1 VLRDRFITS
10 LVQNQWWLRL
20 RVRFTRDP
28 RKRALIRWLLE
39 QPRDEARYVYPL
51 TEHSV
56 VLDLGGYQGTWSR
69 EMVRRYD
76 PYIHIFEPVPAF
88 AERLARQFA
97 TNAKV
102 RVHAVALGAA
112 DGDLVLALSDDAS
125 SAYITAPQ
133 SVRGVCREVEAYL
146 KEVGIDRVD
155 LAKINIEGGEYPL
168 LQRMI
173 ETGLITCWHDLQI
186 QFHSFVPDAQQQY
199 AALRAGLARTHKLTY
214 DYPFLWE
221 NWRAVA
227 DS

>member
-10 LVQNQWWLRL
+10 LVRNPWWLRL

-28 RKRALIRWLLE
+28 RKRTLIRWLLE
-39 QPRDEARYVYPL
+39 QPHDEARYTYPL
-51 TEHSV
+51 TERSV

-69 EMVRRYD
+69 EIARRYD

-88 AERLARQFA
+88 AEQLAVQFA

-125 SAYITAPQ
+125 SAYITGPQ
-133 SVRGVCREVEAYL
+133 SARGVCREVEAYL
-146 KEVGIDRVD
+146 KKVGIDHVD

-173 ETGLITCWHDLQI
+173 ETGVITRWHDLQI

-199 AALRAGLARTHKLTY
+199 ATLRAGLARTHKLTY
-214 DYPFLWE
+214 DYPFVWE
-221 NWRAVA
+221 NWRGMA
-227 DS
+227 DC